1 MVNRTNQI
9 NALDIDRLNDKDAA
23 ILNYQPL
30 PSPKIQVKDNLF
42 NDDLIASLSDE
53 YENRRAQ
60 QVVEWERLYW
70 QNVAA

>member
-1 MVNRTNQI
+1 MVNRTNHI
-9 NALDIDRLNDKDAA
+9 NAREIDKLNDKDAA

-30 PSPKIQVKDNLF
+30 PSPRIQFKDNPF
-42 NDDLIASLSDE
+42 NDDLIASLSNA

-70 QNVAA
+70 RNVAA

>member
-1 MVNRTNQI
+1 MVNRINHTN
-9 NALDIDRLNDKDAA
+9 AREIDKLNDKDAA

-30 PSPKIQVKDNLF
+30 PSQRIQFKDNLF
-42 NDDLIASLSDE
+42 NDDLISSLSNA